1 MTVSRRRFLQ
11 IAGVG
16 TIGAATGYPAFQCS
30 RPALRHWLVEPDLPR
45 GGATG
50 ALDEATARVLQAT
63 TAALLD
69 APVEMGHYQAFFQW
83 RSQNIPGYKGLYEQF
98 AVHVNETAARSAGAL
113 FADCNVAA
121 QRGVLVRCLRA
132 GRRAGHLGKAWAGL
146 FDRQWLIYD
155 RYIVREIFDLF
166 ARTDAWV
173 KLGYETWPGEH
184 RGLYT
189 YTQPLEQ
196 ARNSNDN
203 SVEARPRGNRP

>member
-11 IAGVG
+11 IAGAG
-16 TIGAATGYPAFQCS
+16 TIGAATGYPALHLS
-30 RPALRHWLVEPDLPR
+30 RPALRRWLTEPDLPL

-50 ALDEATARVLQAT
+50 PLDEATARVLQAT

-69 APVEMGHYQAFFQW
+69 VLVERGHYREFFQW
-83 RSQNIPGYKGLYEQF
+83 RSQNAPGYKALYERF
-98 AVHVNETAARSAGAL
+98 AVSVNETAVRSAGAP
-113 FADCNVAA
+113 FADCNLVA
-121 QRGVLVRCLRA
+121 QRGVLARCLRA
-132 GRRAGHLGKAWAGL
+132 GSPAGHLGKARAGL
-146 FDRQWLIYD
+146 LDRPWLIYD

-189 YTQPLEQ
+189 YTQPPER
-196 ARNSNDN
+196 ARKPKDDSL
-203 SVEARPRGNRP
+203 EARPREDRP